1 MGLFGLSIC
10 ATQSLGAAAQAPTKT
25 GLVAIDVLLEPDAG
39 MVEAAR
45 AVNEKLRLAYPA
57 GYSLDASHAPHV
69 TLLQRYVRE
78 SDLKAISAVVAK
90 ILEREPLQSLRLSAR
105 GYYAAPW
112 GDAQVLVLIV
122 EHTPELV
129 RLQAAV
135 AEALAPYAVS
145 GGGPAAFAR
154 DASGEMDAETIAYV
168 EAFVPKSSGTNFQ
181 PHITVGVGSDAAMKS
196 IKAAPFQ
203 PQAFSPKAL
212 AIFQLGRFGT
222 AQKRLWT
229 SGQP

>member
-1 MGLFGLSIC
+1 LALSVC
-10 ATQSLGAAAQAPTKT
+10 ATQPAASVAQPLTKT
-25 GLVAIDVLLEPDAG
+25 GLVAIDVLLEPDAE
-39 MVEAAR
+39 MVETAR
-45 AVNEKLRLAYPA
+45 AVNEKLRRAYPA

-90 ILEREPLQSLRLSAR
+90 TLEREPLQNLRLR
-105 GYYAAPW
+105 TQGYFSAPW

-122 EHTPELV
+122 ERTPELE
-129 RLQAAV
+129 RLQAAI

-154 DASGEMDAETIAYV
+154 DASGEMDAETVAYV
-168 EAFVPKSSGTNFQ
+168 EAFVPKSSGAKFQ
-181 PHITVGVGSDAAMKS
+181 PHITVGVGPEAAMKS
-196 IKAAPFQ
+196 VKAAPFQ

-229 SGQP
+229 SSQP